1 MFCRVL
7 SLFLA
12 VLAVVAMPKSPSKT
26 SKSSKSDVKRKIA
39 VFKPVCR
46 LINFPH
52 ALLDVGKG
60 IDEGGAMLRDAR
72 VNMVVQQ
79 SILNHG
85 WRTSG
90 ASEISLIERHWT
102 EEEWGSR
109 KGKELQQLSDPPE
122 LLMNLDVPAGTSFSD
137 GDHLR
142 GNESDV
148 IRFHHRKWMVL
159 DGNNRRS
166 GVDAAIASGKLDKKW
181 CYPAVVVASVD
192 PKDPLAIADL
202 AGECN
207 FVRSLA
213 QHDTLLDRIR
223 CLQRYMP
230 VFKRTNPKGTNRGWR
245 KDFVKFMLEETAVGA
260 NNNSFLGSAECSSK
274 WSGSP
279 MSSARPRRR
288 G

>member
-1 MFCRVL
+1 
-7 SLFLA
+7 
-12 VLAVVAMPKSPSKT
+12 
-26 SKSSKSDVKRKIA
+26 
-39 VFKPVCR
+39 
-46 LINFPH
+46 
-52 ALLDVGKG
+52 
-60 IDEGGAMLRDAR
+60 MLRDAR

-79 SILNHG
+79 SIRKHG
-85 WRTSG
+85 WLTSG
-90 ASEISLIERHWT
+90 SSEISLIERHWT

-109 KGKELQQLSDPPE
+109 KGTELQQLSDPPE
-122 LLMNLDVPAGTSFSD
+122 LLMNLNVPAGTSFSD

-207 FVRSLA
+207 FVRSQA

-230 VFKRTNPKGTNRGWR
+230 VFKSTNPKGTRRGWR
-245 KDFVKFMLEETAVGA
+245 KDFVTFMLEETAVGA
-260 NNNSFLGSAECSSK
+260 NNHNFLGSAEVLQQVVRIADELTPTKTAWLTEMLDSERMLAAVAGARRKRPRDRWRRKSRACSSCNACR
-274 WSGSP
+274 W
-279 MSSARPRRR
+279 MR
-288 G
+288 